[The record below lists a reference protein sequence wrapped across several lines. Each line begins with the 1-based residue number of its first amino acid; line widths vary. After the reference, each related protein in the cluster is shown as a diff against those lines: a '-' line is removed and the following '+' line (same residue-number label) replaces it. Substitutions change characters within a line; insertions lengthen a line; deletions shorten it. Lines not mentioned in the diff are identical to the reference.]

1 MKIIPCFVCLSVDAA
16 ILKIIRLQ
24 DLKYTF
30 FCFYYYQSIQ
40 GTFKLAYTKQLRKI
54 NKVFCIIHKFV
65 KLIYE
70 KTAYENTIFVGENL

>member
-1 MKIIPCFVCLSVDAA
+1 MIIIACFVCLSADVA

-30 FCFYYYQSIQ
+30 FCFYYSQSIQ
-40 GTFKLAYTKQLRKI
+40 GPFKLAYTKQLMKI

-65 KLIYE
+65 KVIYE
-70 KTAYENTIFVGENL
+70 KTVYENTIFVHENL